1 MLLGSILLIIVST
14 GSVARAQEWGGG
26 KIGVAWDPE
35 GLVCEQSVA
44 PGTVGT
50 FYILAYLTGFFGG
63 GTTGAEFRVDGFPS
77 EWFMIGVTP
86 NPQSNIQLGNP
97 MAGGCNIAFPNC
109 QTGTNQVALLYTVQF
124 YAPSLVTERV
134 LSVQRHTT
142 PSNPDFACPRLVTCD
157 APCFCASCSI
167 GGTAAIN
174 FPEHCVVGVASRSWS
189 EVRSLYR

>member
-1 MLLGSILLIIVST
+1 M
-14 GSVARAQEWGGG
+14 ARAQEGGEG
-26 KIGVAWDPE
+26 TIGVAWDPE
-35 GLVCEQSVA
+35 GLICNGSVA

-50 FYILAYLTGFFGG
+50 FYLLAYLTGYTASGM
-63 GTTGAEFRVDGFPS
+63 TGAEFRVDGFPP
-77 EWFMIGVTP
+77 EWFIVSVTP
-86 NPQSNIQLGNP
+86 NPQSTIHIGNP

-109 QTGTNQVALLYTVQF
+109 QTGTNYVALLYTVQF

-134 LSVQRHTT
+134 LSVQRHTN
-142 PSNPDFACPRLVTCD
+142 PSNPDIACPLMVGCD
-157 APCFCASCSI
+157 APCFCVSCSI